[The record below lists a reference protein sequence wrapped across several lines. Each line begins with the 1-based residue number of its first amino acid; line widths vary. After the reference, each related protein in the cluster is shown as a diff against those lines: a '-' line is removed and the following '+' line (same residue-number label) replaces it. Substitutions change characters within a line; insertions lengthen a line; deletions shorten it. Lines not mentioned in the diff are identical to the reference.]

1 MREPDVPCA
10 RCRSHESNGGAVVVG
25 STRAAAIHGQRAWCQ
40 GDRLC
45 SLDDGGSVRAVGV
58 LGSFLFAITI
68 TAVAIGLIVIVAFF
82 LIGRVGVDDAIAAF
96 RGSADFLIGIA
107 NLVGGAVGVFGTSQF
122 ADAGTAD
129 SHEILAAWSTWVP
142 TIGTRCAEGSEV
154 RRGFADGREADFA
167 RGTVRTRLPL
177 ETSPSANSLVA
188 QRASLTA
195 TIAQRSG
202 AASAHERPARWNT
215 CAAVADS
222 TDGTRAIDEFIAY
235 APLIRA
241 NASDVAQGAAKMV
254 LVGSSSVTTRVEL
267 SPEHGLTDTLTLRTL
282 ENLANPDKGVKQVK

>member
-1 MREPDVPCA
+1 MG
-10 RCRSHESNGGAVVVG
+10 N
-25 STRAAAIHGQRAWCQ
+25 
-40 GDRLC
+40 
-45 SLDDGGSVRAVGV
+45 
-58 LGSFLFAITI
+58 
-68 TAVAIGLIVIVAFF
+68 
-82 LIGRVGVDDAIAAF
+82 
-96 RGSADFLIGIA
+96 
-107 NLVGGAVGVFGTSQF
+107 
-122 ADAGTAD
+122 
-129 SHEILAAWSTWVP
+129 P
-142 TIGTRCAEGSEV
+142 TIRYSVALIALVLLASQSACTSLSHSSYRQVIRIEGPNPGDSVYINGERQGEAPGFFEV

-215 CAAVADS
+215 GAAVADS

-267 SPEHGLTDTLTLRTL
+267 SPEHGLTDTLRLDACSTL
-282 ENLANPDKGVKQVK
+282 AQVRDRVVAVGGRRATHVDMGEVDGNR